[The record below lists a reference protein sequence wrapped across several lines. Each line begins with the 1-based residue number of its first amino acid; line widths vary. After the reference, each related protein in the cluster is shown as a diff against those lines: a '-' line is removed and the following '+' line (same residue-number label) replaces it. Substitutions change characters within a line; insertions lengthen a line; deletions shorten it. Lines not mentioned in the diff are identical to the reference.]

1 MKWRS
6 TEWKSMTKDEIDSN
20 RMKAY
25 LSFDEMEEGL
35 NVDSDIQYYYINKK
49 GDTVNCNA
57 IYVRDNGEVVVVNE
71 NGCQVVLD
79 KSKLYIYK

>member
-1 MKWRS
+1 MGFKNLKWRS
-6 TEWKSMTKDEIDSN
+6 MTQEEVDST

-25 LSFDEMEEGL
+25 LSFAEQESGP
-35 NVDSDIQYYYINKK
+35 NVDTDIVYYYINKK
-49 GDTVNCNA
+49 GDTVNCNV
-57 IYVRDNGEVVVVNE
+57 IYARDNGEVIVVNE

>member
-1 MKWRS
+1 MGFKNLKWRS
-6 TEWKSMTKDEIDSN
+6 MNQEEVDST

-25 LSFDEMEEGL
+25 LSLDEQESGP
-35 NVDSDIQYYYINKK
+35 NVDTDIVYYYINKK